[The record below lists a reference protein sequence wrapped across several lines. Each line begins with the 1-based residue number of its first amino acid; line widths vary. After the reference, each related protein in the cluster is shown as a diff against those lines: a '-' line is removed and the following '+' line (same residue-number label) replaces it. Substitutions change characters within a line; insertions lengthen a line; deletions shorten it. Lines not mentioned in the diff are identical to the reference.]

1 MADQRLSSNVEWAVF
16 SEQGSSRK
24 LHQEKFIGSLRLKA
38 LLSKQ
43 KALNFWAFGQLVA
56 DIFISS
62 A

>member
-43 KALNFWAFGQLVA
+43 KALNFGLLV
-56 DIFISS
+56 S
-62 A
+62 